1 MVYPTPY
8 KSTMAETAQPS
19 IGRDRRCRRRSVAA
33 LLLAAI
39 ALAAC
44 TGPTQYIKRGP
55 TAAPGAPAPGFTSAA
70 TPGQAV
76 VGRGDTV
83 YGIARRHG
91 LPVRAVIAANDLA
104 PPYAL
109 RVGQRL
115 RLPEPRL
122 HVVGAG
128 DTVYN
133 VARRYG
139 IDRAA
144 LVRLN
149 RIAPPYTIKR
159 GERLVLPGGTLPRV
173 ASVSRGGVVTDG
185 SRVAPRSSPGTRRAQ
200 PKAGKPRGPA
210 LLPRPPARAGR
221 KFLWPARGRVISRF
235 GPKRGGLYND
245 GINISAK
252 RGARIVAAE
261 NGVVAYAGNELKGF
275 GNLLLVKHSGGWI
288 TAYAHNEALLVGRG
302 DTVRRGQVIARM
314 GSTGNVARPQLHFE
328 IRRGKRAVNPLKY
341 LARWRKTAALIT
353 PLR

>member
-1 MVYPTPY
+1 
-8 KSTMAETAQPS
+8 MARTAQPS
-19 IGRDRRCRRRSVAA
+19 IVRKRIWRRRPAVA
-33 LLLAAI
+33 LLMAAA

-55 TAAPGAPAPGFTSAA
+55 SAAAGVPAPGFTSAA
-70 TPGQAV
+70 TPGQTV

-91 LPVRAVIAANDLA
+91 LPVRAVIAANDLV
-104 PPYAL
+104 PPYVL

-122 HVVGAG
+122 HVVGPG

-139 IDRAA
+139 VDRAA

-149 RIAPPYTIKR
+149 RIRPPYTIKR
-159 GERLVLPGGTLPRV
+159 GERLVLPGGAAPRM
-173 ASVSRGGVVTDG
+173 AAVSRGGVVTGG
-185 SRVAPRSSPGTRRAQ
+185 SLGARRAA
-200 PKAGKPRGPA
+200 PGAGPAPPVAGKSRGPA
-210 LLPRPPARAGR
+210 VLPRPPSRAGR

-235 GPKRGGLYND
+235 GPKQGGLYND

-252 RGARIVAAE
+252 RGARVRAAE
-261 NGVVAYAGNELKGF
+261 NGVVAYAGNELRGF
-275 GNLLLVKHSGGWI
+275 GNLLLIKHSGGWI
-288 TAYAHNEALLVGRG
+288 TAYAHNQVLLVGRG

-314 GSTGNVARPQLHFE
+314 GSSGNVARPQLHFE
-328 IRRGKRAVNPLKY
+328 IRRGKRAVNPLKH
-341 LARWRKTAALIT
+341 LARPSKTAFLIT